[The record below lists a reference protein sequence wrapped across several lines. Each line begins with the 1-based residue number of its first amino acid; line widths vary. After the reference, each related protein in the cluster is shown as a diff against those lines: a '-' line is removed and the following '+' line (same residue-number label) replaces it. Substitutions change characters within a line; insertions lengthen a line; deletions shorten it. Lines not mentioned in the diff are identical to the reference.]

1 MTSDK
6 LNFLAMIYLGLLVKE
21 VVIKL
26 KSNSPVEHFEAM
38 SIFSRDKKVLYAVF
52 AVIYV
57 LELIYKL
64 QLIDYS

>member
-1 MTSDK
+1 
-6 LNFLAMIYLGLLVKE
+6 MIYLGLLVKE

-26 KSNSPVEHFEAM
+26 KANSPAEHFEAM